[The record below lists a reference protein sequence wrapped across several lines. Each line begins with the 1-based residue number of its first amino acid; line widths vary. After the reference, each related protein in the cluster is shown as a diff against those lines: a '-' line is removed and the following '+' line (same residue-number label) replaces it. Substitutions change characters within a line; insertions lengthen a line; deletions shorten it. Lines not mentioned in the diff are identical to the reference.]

1 MTDLDSLLDCS
12 SMTLDDHNSSF
23 SKDSISTSELSS
35 DLKSG
40 GLDLLFITEWYP
52 A

>member
-1 MTDLDSLLDCS
+1 MTVLDSLRDCS

-23 SKDSISTSELSS
+23 SNDSISTSELSS

-40 GLDLLFITEWYP
+40 VFDSLLIRTWYSL
-52 A
+52 